1 VTEKGKD
8 DEETLRKRLTE
19 ILFGAGFRQV
29 DDQLVNVSLLE
40 RSLHEKCNE

>member
-1 VTEKGKD
+1 MTEREKE
-8 DEETLRKRLTE
+8 DEETLRKSLME
-19 ILFGAGFRQV
+19 VLFGSGFKQV